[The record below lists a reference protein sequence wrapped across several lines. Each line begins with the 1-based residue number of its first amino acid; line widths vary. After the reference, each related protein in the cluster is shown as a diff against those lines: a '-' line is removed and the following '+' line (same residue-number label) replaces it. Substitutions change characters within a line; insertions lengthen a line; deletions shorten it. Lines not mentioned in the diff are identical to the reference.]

1 MTLPLL
7 ELWRYRDNLGWHDP
21 LTLERTALHVGC
33 PYTEQLRH
41 FVALIHGLEA
51 PVCSADDGL
60 RTLEAA
66 LAVTQAAAQGTAV
79 TLQTQTH

>member
-1 MTLPLL
+1 MT
-7 ELWRYRDNLGWHDP
+7 ESRWSARHC
-21 LTLERTALHVGC
+21 TSAA

-41 FVALIHGLEA
+41 FVALVQGLET

-66 LAVTQAAAQGTAV
+66 LAVTQAAAQGAAV
-79 TLQTQTH
+79 VLQT